1 MRDEEVKIPKVTERE
16 DVKSFLGEVFS
27 TDTLTFVIRAHLY
40 AESKLIRLLS
50 DSLPNPRALDI
61 ERMSFSRKVDLA
73 HALTLVDE
81 TTRRTLTLLNKLRN
95 RFAHNLK
102 SEISDNDLS
111 TFVEC
116 LGSRTS
122 EAELEREA
130 IKATEAIRKLK
141 LKEIDIRS
149 IKMRI
154 CLTIADASLLAVVET
169 VSIAKQRGL
178 KKIPTIFRNTP

>member
-1 MRDEEVKIPKVTERE
+1 MHEKIKKPEVMEREEVK
-16 DVKSFLGEVFS
+16 DFLGDVFR
-27 TDTLTFVIRAHLY
+27 TDTVTFIIRSHLY
-40 AESKLIRLLS
+40 AESKIIRLLS
-50 DSLPNPRALDI
+50 ESLPNPRALDI
-61 ERMSFSRKVDLA
+61 ERMSFAKKVDLA
-73 HALTLVDE
+73 YALTLVDE
-81 TTRRTLTLLNKLRN
+81 RTRRTLTLLNKLRN

-102 SEISDNDLS
+102 SEISENDLS
-111 TFVEC
+111 ALVEC

-130 IKATEAIRKLK
+130 TKATETIRKLK

-178 KKIPTIFRNTP
+178 KIPTILR